1 MGTAYPEQL
10 INYHLM
16 TFVIA
21 EILILLPLTGWFFLK
36 FKPAK
41 HLIKQGE
48 CLRFIVS
55 LADEYK
61 RSAPIESGLVRVIM
75 KTDRSFQRYNNLEE
89 LRNAALIRTGA
100 TMLAGIFPPL
110 ALLI

>member
-41 HLIKQGE
+41 HLIKQGV
-48 CLRFIVS
+48 R
-55 LADEYK
+55 
-61 RSAPIESGLVRVIM
+61 IE
-75 KTDRSFQRYNNLEE
+75 
-89 LRNAALIRTGA
+89 
-100 TMLAGIFPPL
+100 
-110 ALLI
+110 

>member
-1 MGTAYPEQL
+1 M
-10 INYHLM
+10 
-16 TFVIA
+16 V
-21 EILILLPLTGWFFLK
+21 FLN

-55 LADEYK
+55 LAEDYK
-61 RSAPIESGLVRVIM
+61 RTAPLESGLVHVIM

-89 LRNAALIRTGA
+89 LRNARLLGQVQQCLQESFRRLHCSYNWKILSENEVLI
-100 TMLAGIFPPL
+100 
-110 ALLI
+110 

>member
-1 MGTAYPEQL
+1 MGSGYPEQL

-21 EILILLPLTGWFFLK
+21 EILILLPLTGWFFLN

-55 LADEYK
+55 LADDYK
-61 RSAPIESGLVRVIM
+61 RFAPIESAI
-75 KTDRSFQRYNNLEE
+75 
-89 LRNAALIRTGA
+89 A
-100 TMLAGIFPPL
+100 TVSGK
-110 ALLI
+110 

>member
-1 MGTAYPEQL
+1 MGSAYPEQL

-21 EILILLPLTGWFFLK
+21 EILILLPLTGWFFLN

-48 CLRFIVS
+48 CLRFIV
-55 LADEYK
+55 
-61 RSAPIESGLVRVIM
+61 GLVHVIM

>member
-1 MGTAYPEQL
+1 MQSVNPEL
-10 INYHLM
+10 LFNYHFM
-16 TFVIA
+16 TFIIA

-41 HLIKQGE
+41 NLIDQGE

-55 LADEYK
+55 LADQYK
-61 RSAPIESGLVRVIM
+61 RLAHIESGLVHVIL
-75 KTDRSFQRYNNLEE
+75 KTDRSFQRYNNLQE

-100 TMLAGIFPPL
+100 TMLATFFPPL